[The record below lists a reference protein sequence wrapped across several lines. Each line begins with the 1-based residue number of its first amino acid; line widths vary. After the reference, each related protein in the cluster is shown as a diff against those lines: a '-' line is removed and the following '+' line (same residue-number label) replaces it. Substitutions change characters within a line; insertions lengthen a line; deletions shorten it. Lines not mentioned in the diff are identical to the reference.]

1 MERIATVRDV
11 RVPTFIYGTAW
22 KEERTE
28 ELVAEALEAGFR
40 GFDTANQRRHY
51 REAAVGRALTR
62 AVEDGTVDRG
72 DLFVQTKFTHPQGQG
87 GNAPYDTDAPPAE
100 QVRQSFRS
108 SLDHLEVDRVDSYL
122 LHAPTARSGLADADR
137 EAWRAMEELHEEGRA
152 RLVGV
157 SNVTPGQ
164 LRTLSDFARV
174 KPAFVQ
180 NRCRLGLGWDVGV
193 REVCED
199 RGIGYQGFSLLTA
212 NRPALNHRDVKEIA
226 RRHGRSVEQV
236 IFRFAMAL
244 GIVPLTGTTDPDHM
258 REDLAVYE
266 FDLTEEE
273 VRAVEAVGG

>member
-51 REAAVGRALTR
+51 REPAVGRALTR

-122 LHAPTARSGLADADR
+122 LHAPAARSGLADADR

-226 RRHGRSVEQV
+226 RRHARSVEQV